1 MTNILTAAEAA
12 LVLRTEVTDPVM
24 LIYLPLVDAY
34 IKNGSGRDWTADT
47 TIEPMAKAAAQIL
60 LVQWYENPA
69 MLGQGL
75 ATLGAG
81 LMACLLQLEAKALEL
96 ESLGVPEETLAI
108 AASLPVDGARNIA
121 ITANL
126 ALIFNHAMDDSA
138 ESAVALETAAGAAVA
153 TTNALDITSKI
164 LSIKP
169 DSNLT
174 ADTKYKLVITAAADA
189 YGQTLTKDIWFT
201 TA

>member
-12 LVLRTEVTDPVM
+12 LVLRTEIADPVM
-24 LIYLPLVDAY
+24 LQYLPLTDAY
-34 IKNGSGRDWTADT
+34 IKNASGRDWTADT
-47 TIEPMAKAAAQIL
+47 TIEPIAKAAAQIL

-81 LMACLLQLEAKALEL
+81 LTACLLQLEAKALEL
-96 ESLGVPEETLAI
+96 ESSGVPEETLAI

-121 ITANL
+121 ITASL
-126 ALIFNHAMDDSA
+126 VLIFNHAMDA
-138 ESAVALETAAGAAVA
+138 GATSAVALKTAAGGGV
-153 TTNALDITSKI
+153 TSTNSLDITSKI
-164 LSIKP
+164 LTINPTAS
-169 DSNLT
+169 LT
-174 ADTKYKLVITAAADA
+174 AATQYKLVITAAADA
-189 YGQTLTKDIWFT
+189 YGQTLTQDIWFT

>member
-12 LVLRTEVTDPVM
+12 LVLRTEATDPVM
-24 LIYLPLVDAY
+24 LMYLPLVDAY

-47 TIEPMAKAAAQIL
+47 TIEPTAKAAAQIL

-75 ATLGAG
+75 ATLGAS
-81 LMACLLQLEAKALEL
+81 LTACLLQLEAKALEL
-96 ESLGVPEETLAI
+96 ESSGVPEETLEI
-108 AASLPVDGARNIA
+108 TASLPVDGARNIA
-121 ITANL
+121 ITASL

-138 ESAVALETAAGAAVA
+138 ESAVALETAAGGNVA
-153 TTNALDITSKI
+153 TTNTLDITSKI

-174 ADTKYKLVITAAADA
+174 ANTKYKLVITAAADA